1 MEGFFRANLFEGCKP
16 CNQDGLKCVDD
27 YATLKNGY
35 WWEWQNETRRLFYEN
50 FMITLANNTVSPLTP
65 VNSSDRYS
73 VTIEYPYAL
82 PLPHKCSREESCMG
96 GLDSSCQAG
105 YKGPLC
111 EVCSAGYYKILKT
124 CKVCPTK
131 QWMIGQLSV
140 VVAVIAIVVAI
151 VVWTSRKKSK
161 KTKGR
166 SSVDIILGRLKI
178 VIGFYQVTFGLLEA
192 FTYIKWP
199 DSLAII
205 GKYSEVLQFNVL
217 QIAPIH
223 CLFPSVKVN
232 AFGNLFAIL
241 AMNAAAMI
249 ISFSV
254 YGIRYLL
261 LMRSTLNVEQRAMKN
276 SQTKELIYR
285 SLFFFLYVTYLSTCS
300 RTASVLPLACHK
312 LCIDNEQ
319 KMCHTFLKADYT
331 VKCEGKEYHQPVVVA
346 YCTFLYIIFL
356 PAASLIALWKQRRAP
371 VRNKTEEEDVVD
383 HESFDRQ
390 AKSTELLVGL
400 RFLSE
405 NYNPHAWYWELVET
419 ARKVVLT
426 SGLILVGG
434 ESRAYIGLVCVL
446 SGLYGMFFA
455 YKRPI
460 VDPFE
465 NRLMIISLAV
475 TFVNLG
481 IGAVSK
487 IPKENIP
494 ASIDSYVD
502 TITFKILVFGAN
514 SLVIG
519 LLVGERQNLF

>member
-1 MEGFFRANLFEGCKP
+1 
-16 CNQDGLKCVDD
+16 
-27 YATLKNGY
+27 
-35 WWEWQNETRRLFYEN
+35 
-50 FMITLANNTVSPLTP
+50 MITLANNTVSPLAP
-65 VNSSDRYS
+65 VNSSDRNS

-82 PLPHKCSREESCMG
+82 PMPHKCAREESCMG
-96 GLDSSCQAG
+96 GLYSSCQAG
-105 YKGPLC
+105 YEGPLC
-111 EVCSAGYYKILKT
+111 DVCNAGYYKLLKT
-124 CKVCPTK
+124 CKLCPTK

-140 VVAVIAIVVAI
+140 VVVVIAIVIAI
-151 VVWTSRKKSK
+151 IVWTSRKKSK
-161 KTKGR
+161 KSRGR

-199 DSLAII
+199 DSLALI
-205 GKYSEVLQFNVL
+205 GKYSEVLQLNVL

-223 CLFPSVKVN
+223 CLFPSIKVN
-232 AFGNLFAIL
+232 AFGNLFVIL
-241 AMNAAAMI
+241 AINAAAMI

-254 YGIRYLL
+254 YGIRYLI
-261 LMRSTLNVEQRAMKN
+261 LMRSTLDVQQRTMKN

-300 RTASVLPLACHK
+300 KTASVLPLACHK
-312 LCIDNEQ
+312 LCIDKEQ
-319 KMCHTFLKADYT
+319 KLCHKCLKADYT
-331 VKCEGKEYHQPVVVA
+331 VKCEGAEYYQPVVVA
-346 YCTFLYIIFL
+346 YCTILYIIFL
-356 PAASLIALWKQRRAP
+356 PAASLMALWRQRRTP
-371 VRNKTEEEDVVD
+371 VPNKTEDEE
-383 HESFDRQ
+383 EASDRR

-405 NYNPHAWYWELVET
+405 NYTPHAWYWELVET
-419 ARKVVLT
+419 ARKVILT
-426 SGLILVGG
+426 SGLILVGR

-519 LLVGERQNLF
+519 LLVGEHQNLFVSLSNLKIKLDF